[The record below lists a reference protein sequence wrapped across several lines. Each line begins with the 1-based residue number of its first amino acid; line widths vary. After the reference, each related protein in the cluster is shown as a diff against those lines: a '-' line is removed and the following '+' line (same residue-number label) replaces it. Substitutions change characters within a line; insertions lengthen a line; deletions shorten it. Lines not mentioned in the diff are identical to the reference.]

1 MLAPE
6 AHTGMWIQE
15 LPSSWL
21 MDLTLLEQTRPAY
34 LIRAASLFFCT
45 HCVTPFLSSS
55 STCLPTHSSSLLL
68 RLCKKEHSS
77 HVPSSNYLVMG
88 SEKSP
93 QDKDTAKCLDLTWTV
108 WAFLLFINQQL
119 APGRQLRS
127 VDPGHFPLLF
137 ICFLWGHYPSTAGN
151 IKQLKYP
158 STEDW
163 LKMHVIVNGPQCYVY
178 MVLCY
183 LCAKRE

>member
-6 AHTGMWIQE
+6 AQTGMWIQE

-21 MDLTLLEQTRPAY
+21 MDLTLLEQTRPAC

-45 HCVTPFLSSS
+45 HSITPFLFPS
-55 STCLPTHSSSLLL
+55 STCLPTPSSSLLL
-68 RLCKKEHSS
+68 KDHKRLCKKEHSS
-77 HVPSSNYLVMG
+77 HAPSSNYLVVG

-93 QDKDTAKCLDLTWTV
+93 QDKDMAKCPDLTWTV

-119 APGRQLRS
+119 ATGRQLRS

-137 ICFLWGHYPSTAGN
+137 ICVLWGHYPSTVCN
-151 IKQLKYP
+151 TKLLKYP
-158 STEDW
+158 STE
-163 LKMHVIVNGPQCYVY
+163 N
-178 MVLCY
+178 
-183 LCAKRE
+183 